1 MSGDIIVA
9 VMYTV
14 VTVNNTERGNV
25 RLRLDISMYSSTADT
40 AAAAAQ
46 YRRVVIAVR
55 VIVERRNHVTL
66 DAVQVLHNVVLLLW
80 AIASQPIIMVVTW
93 DQTFHLHVPIRSL
106 TCICDG

>member
-40 AAAAAQ
+40 AAAAAAAQ

-55 VIVERRNHVTL
+55 VIAERRNHVTL
-66 DAVQVLHNVVLLLW
+66 DAVQVLHICRFAPLGYCLTTNNYGSDLGSN
-80 AIASQPIIMVVTW
+80 I
-93 DQTFHLHVPIRSL
+93 SL
-106 TCICDG
+106 ACTYKVSYMYM

>member
-25 RLRLDISMYSSTADT
+25 RLRPDISMYSSTADT
-40 AAAAAQ
+40 AAAAAAQ

-55 VIVERRNHVTL
+55 VIEERRNHVTL
-66 DAVQVLHNVVLLLW
+66 DAVQVLHICRFAPLGYCLTTNNYGSDLGSNILL
-80 AIASQPIIMVVTW
+80 ACTYKVSYMYM
-93 DQTFHLHVPIRSL
+93 
-106 TCICDG
+106 